1 MTAYR
6 VTILHDA
13 CTTHDVNA
21 ETETS
26 AIEAAMEEAGVTLCH
41 HCSGK
46 LEVGDPIRA
55 ACVENLDSGESNLQ
69 ADPDYEVVQLRARVA
84 ELEALLKTP
93 NV

>member
-21 ETETS
+21 ETETG

-41 HCSGK
+41 HCAGK
-46 LEVGDPIRA
+46 LDRWV
-55 ACVENLDSGESNLQ
+55 
-69 ADPDYEVVQLRARVA
+69 LRA
-84 ELEALLKTP
+84 
-93 NV
+93 